1 MDKTVARGLVKS
13 GDTAV
18 MLYAGELISMIEESR
33 NRIWTA
39 VNSELVSLYWSV
51 GKWLSQKCATAQWGD
66 KTILMISK
74 QLAEI
79 RPDLKG
85 FSRPGLYRMRQF
97 YEYYKDDEFVSPL
110 VRQIDW
116 THHLIIMARAK
127 SPEERRFYLEKC
139 AMDRCSKRDLERLF
153 DSSFYERLKLGEAAP
168 HSPRTTDSVR
178 AVIPDVYSLEF
189 LDLPK
194 RYREASLRDAI
205 VSSMR
210 DFIMELGGDFTF
222 VGKEYPVKVGKSDF
236 NIDLL
241 FFNRALRCFFAVEV
255 KTDEFEPS
263 YLGQLQGYVAACD
276 MVLNTPQENPAI
288 GLLVC
293 RGKNAPLAKCLLG
306 KIDMPIGVSGYELLR
321 KVPEDF
327 KSQLPTIEEIEAE
340 LANMKNGNGV

>member
-1 MDKTVARGLVKS
+1 MGKTMEPKNEIVVYQPNETVRLDVRLENDTVWLTQLKIAELFGVQKAAISKHVKNIFAS
-13 GDTAV
+13 
-18 MLYAGELISMIEESR
+18 
-33 NRIWTA
+33 N
-39 VNSELVSLYWSV
+39 ELV
-51 GKWLSQKCATAQWGD
+51 
-66 KTILMISK
+66 
-74 QLAEI
+74 
-79 RPDLKG
+79 
-85 FSRPGLYRMRQF
+85 
-97 YEYYKDDEFVSPL
+97 
-110 VRQIDW
+110 
-116 THHLIIMARAK
+116 
-127 SPEERRFYLEKC
+127 
-139 AMDRCSKRDLERLF
+139 
-153 DSSFYERLKLGEAAP
+153 
-168 HSPRTTDSVR
+168 
-178 AVIPDVYSLEF
+178 
-189 LDLPK
+189 
-194 RYREASLRDAI
+194 RDATVSKMETVQIEGGRTI
-205 VSSMR
+205 VRIR